1 MKHKIDEIYRRS
13 KEAYEI
19 VRKYAHFTPLE
30 KSATFSRMS
39 KAEVYLK
46 LENLQ
51 KTGAFKVR
59 GALYKISKLKGK
71 CEGVVAASAGN
82 HAQGVAYAATTF
94 GMRSIIVMPEGA
106 SISKIEATK
115 GYGAEVVLYGKIYDD
130 AQTKALEI
138 AKEKGYEFIPAFN
151 DLDIISGQGTI
162 ALEVLKQ
169 LKEIDVAVIQI
180 GGGGLISGV
189 ASVLKSVNPKIKVIG
204 AEPENVPKTKEAL
217 KAGKPVLISP
227 KPTLADGLAVKR
239 IGDITFEIISEV
251 VDDVVT
257 VSEDEIA
264 RTIFLLLERG
274 KILSEGAGAT
284 GLAAV
289 LSGKIDV
296 EGKKVLT
303 IISGGNV
310 DLNVIYRILLKGL
323 TSEGRIKIISGV
335 LPDVPGELYKVLGI
349 IAKHRGNVLEI
360 HHERAAISAPA
371 WHIRVE
377 IMLEIPGENALEGI
391 MKELK
396 EAGYSFKVLS

>member
-1 MKHKIDEIYRRS
+1 
-13 KEAYEI
+13 
-19 VRKYAHFTPLE
+19 
-30 KSATFSRMS
+30 MS
-39 KAEVYLK
+39 NAEVYLK

-59 GALYKISKLKGK
+59 GALYKISKLRGK

-94 GMRSIIVMPEGA
+94 GMKSIIVMPEGA

-130 AQTKALEI
+130 SQKKALEI
-138 AKEKGYEFIPAFN
+138 SKEKGYEFIPAFN

-169 LKEIDVAVIQI
+169 IKEVDVAVVQI

-189 ASVLKSVNPKIKVIG
+189 ASVLKKLNPRIKVIG

-239 IGDITFEIISEV
+239 IGDLTFKIISEV

-264 RTIFLLLERG
+264 RTIYLLLERG
-274 KILSEGAGAT
+274 KILAEGAGAT

-289 LSGKIDV
+289 LSGKVNV

-377 IMLEIPGENALEGI
+377 IMIEIPGESALQDI
-391 MKELK
+391 MREL
-396 EAGYSFKVLS
+396 EASGYSFKVLS